1 MVKKFVLVFSLLIFS
16 SIIYPQSKNNYKLLG
31 GVVDSTL
38 GTGLTGANVTVISRA
53 NGKTITQTTFD
64 EKGFFTVNNI
74 SEKNVRA
81 KFSMLGYQ
89 TKVVDSIPLEK
100 TYRLGVIKLRSTFI
114 LMPEAVISTVKPMI
128 EFQVDKQIINM
139 DQVPGSSGSLTD
151 ALKNT
156 GSVDVDPQTNAI
168 TVRGQ
173 AVKIQMDGHPF
184 EMPANMLAQLPVSM
198 VDQVEVIL
206 SPSAKESAE
215 EGAYIL
221 NIISKKGNPDSYSGS
236 INLNTS
242 TNNRTYGG
250 LGLNYK
256 TGKFNFFGSFFGGYA
271 DMSNNSAS
279 EKYNY
284 NSANLYALRT
294 NTRGSFDGFMGYYKF
309 GFDFAMDDNNSFT
322 FYSTVS
328 QYKFTNGGTSR
339 SSAENNLFVPQYSYE
354 NNNSSLYRS
363 NAYSLYGFYKKKF
376 DAKGHELTFDAYVTN
391 IANPSNS
398 EVTTAYSYNFNYP
411 QLHKS
416 ATDEKAKTFI
426 SKIEYVIPT
435 AIGKFETGYHL
446 TVRTRE
452 NDYNSSDFS
461 YAMNNW
467 NDSLLLGNLFSYN
480 ENIHA
485 LYVTYSDNFGDVGVK
500 AGVRAENLNVN
511 GEQKTTG
518 ENFTGNHLNFFPNLN
533 LSYKFSDLLQLTFNA
548 FRRVRYPQMYY
559 VNPFRTYN
567 GPNNY
572 TAGNPTIKPSFINSY
587 AIALSQYVNVYYVY
601 TTGLFDYVMA
611 YVNDSITFNS
621 PVNLSSNKTYG
632 VELTLPYY
640 NSPMMPFHLPDFIS
654 MVNVQIGY
662 TYQKKIGSYLG
673 EDLSDW
679 GYRKW
684 INTNLGLKLWW
695 EVDANFYFRFTPKTE
710 SKKYV
715 NNQQTDLS
723 IYLSKS
729 VWDKKLKI
737 NISVSDLLNTN
748 KYDRKTYGT
757 DFFYR
762 NVYTPYRS
770 RSISVGFTYM
780 INDFM
785 DRRDRSLDDGRD
797 ASNQGF

>member
-1 MVKKFVLVFSLLIFS
+1 MFKKITFIV
-16 SIIYPQSKNNYKLLG
+16 SILAFTSFINSQSKNNYKLSG
-31 GVVDSTL
+31 GIVDST
-38 GTGLTGANVTVISRA
+38 TGACLQGANVTVISRKD
-53 NGKTITQTTFD
+53 GKTLSQTTCD
-64 EKGFFTVNNI
+64 AKGYFTAADI
-74 SEKNVRA
+74 AESNVRA

-89 TKVVDSIPLEK
+89 TKVIDSIPLEK
-100 TYRLGVIKLRSTFI
+100 TYRLGLIKLRSTLI
-114 LMPEAVISTVKPMI
+114 LMPEAVVTTVKPMI
-128 EFQVDKQIINM
+128 EFQVDRQIINM
-139 DQVPGSSGSLTD
+139 DQVPGGSGSLTD

-168 TVRGQ
+168 SVRGQ

-184 EMPANMLAQLPVSM
+184 DMPNDMLGQLPASM
-198 VDQVEVIL
+198 VEQVEVIL

-215 EGAYIL
+215 GGAYIL

-236 INLNTS
+236 INLNAS
-242 TNNRTYGG
+242 TNSRTYGG
-250 LGLNYK
+250 LNLNYK
-256 TGKFNFFGSFFGGYA
+256 TGKFNFFGAFFGGLG
-271 DMSNNSAS
+271 DMTNTSTS

-284 NSANLYALRT
+284 NSNNLYYL
-294 NTRGSFDGFMGYYKF
+294 NTRSQNHFKGHMGYYKL
-309 GFDFAMDDNNSFT
+309 GFDYTMDDNNSFT
-322 FYSTVS
+322 FYSTITS
-328 QYKFTNGGTSR
+328 FKFNSGGTSN
-339 SSAENNLFVPQYSYE
+339 STAENSLMVPQYTYNN
-354 NNNSSLYRS
+354 NNNSVYRS
-363 NAYSLYGFYKKKF
+363 NNYSLYGFYKKKF
-376 DAKGHELTFDAYVTN
+376 DAKGHELTFDAYVTD

-398 EVTTAYSYNFNYP
+398 EMNTAFSFNPYSP
-411 QLHKS
+411 QLHNS
-416 ATDEKAKTFI
+416 ITDEKANTFI
-426 SKIEYVIPT
+426 GKIEYVIPSSL
-435 AIGKFETGYHL
+435 GKFETGYHL

-452 NDYNSSDFS
+452 NDYKSSDFLYS
-461 YAMNNW
+461 INNW
-467 NDSLLLGNLFSYN
+467 NDSLGLSNLFSYR

-485 LYVTYSDNFGDVGVK
+485 VYVTYTNNFGNVGLK
-500 AGVRAENLNVN
+500 AGLRVENLNTK

-518 ENFTGNHLNFFPNLN
+518 ENFSGNHLNFFPNIN
-533 LSYKFSDLLQLTFNA
+533 LSYKFNDLLQLTFNA

-587 AIALSQYVNVYYVY
+587 AVALSQYVNVYYVY
-601 TTGLFDYVMA
+601 TSGSFDYVMA
-611 YVNDSITFNS
+611 NVNDSITFNS

-662 TYQKKIGSYLG
+662 TYQKRIGQYLT

-684 INTNLGLKLWW
+684 MNVNLGLRIWW
-695 EVDANFYFRFTPKTE
+695 EVDATFYFRYSPLTE

-715 NNQQTDLS
+715 NNRQTDLS

-737 NISVSDLLNTN
+737 NFSVSDLFNTN
-748 KYDRKTYGT
+748 VYDRKTYGT
-757 DFFYR
+757 DFSYHT
-762 NVYTPYRS
+762 VYTPYRS
-770 RSISVGFTYM
+770 RSVSIGLTYM
-780 INDFM
+780 INDFK

>member
-1 MVKKFVLVFSLLIFS
+1 MVNKFALVFSLLIFS
-16 SIIYPQSKNNYKLLG
+16 CIIYPQNNYKLSG
-31 GVVDSTL
+31 GVVDSEI
-38 GTGLTGANVTVISRA
+38 GTALPGANVTVISRID
-53 NGKTITQTTFD
+53 GKILAQTTCD
-64 EKGFFTVNNI
+64 AKGYFTASNI
-74 SEKNVRA
+74 AESTVRA

-89 TKVVDSIPLEK
+89 TFVIDSIPLEK
-100 TYRLGVIKLRSTFI
+100 TYRLGIIKLRSTMI
-114 LMPEAVISTVKPMI
+114 VMPEAVVSTVKPMI
-128 EFQVDKQIINM
+128 EFQVDRQIINM

-184 EMPANMLAQLPVSM
+184 EMPNDMLAQLPASM

-206 SPSAKESAE
+206 SPSAKESAD

-242 TNNRTYGG
+242 TNSRTFGG
-250 LGLNYK
+250 LNLNYK
-256 TGKFNFFGSFFGGYA
+256 TGKFNLFGAFFGGFA
-271 DMSNNSAS
+271 DMLNTSAS

-284 NSANLYALRT
+284 NSANLYYL
-294 NTRGSFDGFMGYYKF
+294 NTDNKGNFNGNMGYYKF
-309 GFDFAMDDNNSFT
+309 GFDYNMDDNNSFT
-322 FYSTVS
+322 FYSTMTRF
-328 QYKFTNGGTSR
+328 KFNSGGTSQ
-339 SSAENNLFVPQYSYE
+339 SVAENNLLIPQYSYDNT
-354 NNNSSLYRS
+354 NNSLYRS
-363 NAYSLYGFYKKKF
+363 NTYSLYGFYKKKF
-376 DAKGHELTFDAYVTN
+376 DARGHEITFDAYFTN

-398 EVTTAYSYNFNYP
+398 EMNTAYSYNLNYP
-411 QLHKS
+411 QLHNS
-416 ATDEKAKTFI
+416 VTDEKANTFI
-426 SKIEYVIPT
+426 SKIEYVIPSS
-435 AIGKFETGYHL
+435 IGKFETGYNL
-446 TVRTRE
+446 TLRTRE

-461 YAMNNW
+461 YAINNW
-467 NDSLLLGNLFSYN
+467 TDSLRLSNLFSYK
-480 ENIHA
+480 ESIHA
-485 LYVTYSDNFGDVGVK
+485 LYATYSNNFGNVGIKTGLRV
-500 AGVRAENLNVN
+500 ENLNTN

-518 ENFTGNHLNFFPNLN
+518 ENFTGNYLNFFPNIN
-533 LSYKFSDLLQLTFNA
+533 LSYKFNDLFQLTFNA

-559 VNPFRTYN
+559 VNPFKTYN

-572 TAGNPTIKPSFINSY
+572 TAGNPAIKPSFINSY
-587 AIALSQYVNVYYVY
+587 AVTLSQYVNVYYVY
-601 TTGLFDYVMA
+601 STGLFDYVMA
-611 YVNDSITFNS
+611 NVNDSITFNS

-640 NSPMMPFHLPDFIS
+640 NSPMMPFYLPDFIS

-684 INTNLGLKLWW
+684 MNVNLGLKLWW
-695 EVDANFYFRFTPKTE
+695 EVDANFNFRYSPKTE

-715 NNQQTDLS
+715 SNRQTDLS
-723 IYLSKS
+723 VYLSKS

-737 NISVSDLLNTN
+737 NLSVSDLLNTN
-748 KYDRKTYGT
+748 NYDRKTFGT
-757 DFFYR
+757 DFFYHT
-762 NVYTPYRS
+762 VYTPYRS
-770 RSISVGFTYM
+770 RSVSLGLTYM
-780 INDFM
+780 INDYK